1 MAYNVEHLAKLAALK
16 ALAEKIN
23 TDFARQ
29 SALTALSDKVDEIV
43 EAGGEP
49 NKIEVVKVNGT
60 ALAITDKAVDVKVP
74 EYTIEKEADSGD
86 YAAIYKLMKDGV
98 AAGAA
103 INIPKDMVVKSGSV
117 VTNPEGQAEGTYIK
131 LVLQNVKDPLYID
144 VGGLIEYVTSGSAAG
159 DMVVVSIDETTHKV
173 TATITDGTVTKAK
186 LHADVQASLDKADS
200 AIQSSDLAPYAKTTD
215 VANGYVAKNG
225 TDRLMTAAEGTKLA
239 GISEGANKVEKSDT
253 NGNIKVDGSEVV
265 VYTEPSDVVHGTIAT
280 DTEVTE
286 MLNEVFVT
294 E

>member
-1 MAYNVEHLAKLAALK
+1 MAYNVEHLAKLSALK

-29 SALTALSDKVDEIV
+29 TALTALSNKVDEIV

-60 ALAITDKAVDVKVP
+60 ALPITDKAVDVTVP
-74 EYTIEKEADSGD
+74 EYTVEKAADSGD
-86 YAAIYKLMKDGV
+86 YAAIYQLKKDGTAV
-98 AAGAA
+98 GAA

-117 VTNPEGQAEGTYIK
+117 VTNPDGQAAGTYIK

-159 DMVVVSIDETTHKV
+159 DMVFVTVDDTTHKV
-173 TATITDGTVTKAK
+173 TATISDGTVTKAK

-200 AIQSSDLAPYAKTTD
+200 ALQASALTPYAKTAD
-215 VANGYVAKNG
+215 VAAGYVAKNG
-225 TDRLMTAAEGTKLA
+225 TDRLMTAAEGTKLS

-253 NGNIKVDGSEVV
+253 NGNVKVDGAEVV
-265 VYTEPSDVVHGTIAT
+265 VYTEPSDVVHGAIAT
-280 DTEVTE
+280 DTEVSD
-286 MLNEVFVT
+286 MLTEVFAT

>member
-1 MAYNVEHLAKLAALK
+1 MAYNAQNYTKLRDLK
-16 ALAEKIN
+16 ALSERIKQDYATKTE
-23 TDFARQ
+23 
-29 SALTALSDKVDEIV
+29 LTALSAKVDDL
-43 EAGGEP
+43 
-49 NKIEVVKVNGT
+49 T
-60 ALAITDKAVDVKVP
+60 VP
-74 EYTIEKEADSGD
+74 EYTIEKAAESGD
-86 YAAIYKLMKDGV
+86 YAAIYQLKKDGTAV
-98 AAGAA
+98 GAA

-159 DMVVVSIDETTHKV
+159 DMVFVTVDETTHKV
-173 TATITDGTVTKAK
+173 TATISDGTITKAK
-186 LHADVQASLDKADS
+186 LDSGVQASLDKADS
-200 AIQSSDLAPYAKTTD
+200 AIQSADLAPYAKTAD
-215 VANGYVAKNG
+215 VAAGYVAKNG

-239 GISEGANKVEKSDT
+239 GISEGATKVETSET
-253 NGNIKVDGSEVV
+253 NGNIKVNGSETT